1 MTHCDTTNH
10 RRAGARVSHL
20 ALCAMLSLGGAYLGS
35 PTTALAQAGTE
46 TAQDFAI
53 AAQPLAAALL
63 EFSDRTG
70 LQVFADQRLVRGH
83 RSARVEGEMTPQA
96 ALTRLLA
103 PSGLSYRASG
113 DKVVAIVDPRVGL
126 PGGQNEAGLLLP
138 PIQVTLPQG
147 GTGGRGFQGASDSIY
162 ETAASVSEVT
172 RDTMTSARVRHAN
185 DLLDDVAGVYTAD
198 NPQDPGL
205 NINLRGLQDQSRIA
219 TSIDGVRQN
228 FQLSGHG
235 STGYV
240 YLDPSMFRAAQVEK
254 TVTAG
259 PGGAASLGGQ
269 VDFRTLGAEDLIAEG
284 AAQGGQV
291 IAATGSNGYDFA
303 GSAFWAKRLSDQ
315 IAVTAGISRRKL
327 GDYDIGHDGDIDG
340 YFGPISEPADYTS
353 SETLSGLAKVE
364 LTPDEDQTLTLSW
377 LGFSGDYSTGTG
389 QYIDTNETTNHTLRA
404 GYSYDPASPLLDLNA
419 DLWAN
424 RTRVDQYRPPRTN
437 YGAFDVSYE
446 MMSYGASVDNTSAL
460 VLAGRPLSLR
470 YGVEAFQDNTETRST
485 GSDPTDDP
493 QGAWYAGTM
502 PDGTREVASAF
513 ASADYQLS
521 ERFGLHLGLR
531 RDSYDLSGTALIYD
545 EGTQDYSEEQIE
557 SSGARWLPSAQL
569 TFEPGPNLDLWLSYS
584 EGYRPP
590 AIMEVAAS
598 GTHIGSGG
606 QFYIP
611 NPALRPETSRTWE
624 IGANYTRDDA
634 LRPGDSLRLKAVVFS
649 REVEDYVSLWYNSD
663 FRFTNMNSNGTST
676 FDGIELEAAYD
687 AGRFFIG
694 GTYSWMD
701 ADIDTSYSLTQV
713 IAGMEFTYDM
723 DGGLFVYMPPEQKAT
738 LEAGMRLLDD
748 RLTLGTRATWASD
761 SVYGGAAG
769 YQSDVSG
776 FTVYDLFGS
785 YALSDSAMVN
795 FGVENVTDL
804 AYADVLGNPNYGTP
818 GRTFTVSLDTRF

>member
-1 MTHCDTTNH
+1 M
-10 RRAGARVSHL
+10 SHL
-20 ALCAMLSLGGAYLGS
+20 ALCAVLSLGGTCLGATA
-35 PTTALAQAGTE
+35 PALAQASRE
-46 TAQDFAI
+46 AAQDFAI
-53 AAQPLAAALL
+53 PAQPLAAALL

-83 RSARVEGEMTPQA
+83 RSARVEGEMPPLA

-103 PSGLSYRASG
+103 PSGLSYRATG
-113 DKVVAIVDPRVGL
+113 DRVLAIIDPRLGL
-126 PGGQNEAGLLLP
+126 PGDSAEAGMMLP
-138 PIQVTLPQG
+138 PIQVTVPRG
-147 GTGGRGFQGASDSIY
+147 GSGGRGFQGASDSIY
-162 ETAASVSEVT
+162 ETAASVSEIS

-198 NPQDPGL
+198 NPQDPGV

-240 YLDPSMFRAAQVEK
+240 YLDPAMFRAAHVDK

-269 VDFRTLGAEDLIAEG
+269 VDFRTLGAADLIPEG
-284 AAQGGQV
+284 ARQGGQV
-291 IAATGSNGYDFA
+291 IASTGSNGYDFA
-303 GSAFWAKRLSDQ
+303 GSAFWARRLSEQ
-315 IAVTAGISRRKL
+315 VAVTAGISRRKL
-327 GDYDIGHDGDIDG
+327 GDYDIGHRGDIDG
-340 YFGPISEPADYTS
+340 YFGPVSEPADYTS

-364 LTPDEDQTLTLSW
+364 LTPDDDQSLTLSW

-389 QYIDTNETTNHTLRA
+389 QYIDTNKTTNHTLRV
-404 GYSYDPASPLLDLNA
+404 GYRYNPASPMLNLNA

-424 RTRVDQYRPPRTN
+424 RTHVDQYRPPRTS
-437 YGAFDVSYE
+437 YGAFDVGYE
-446 MMSYGASVDNTSAL
+446 MMSYGLSLDNTSAL
-460 VLAGRPLSLR
+460 MLAGRPLSLR
-470 YGVEAFQDNTETRST
+470 YGIEAFQDNTETTST

-502 PDGTREVASAF
+502 PRGTREVASAF
-513 ASADYQLS
+513 AMADYRIAD
-521 ERFGLHLGLR
+521 RFGLQMGLR

-545 EGTQDYSEEQIE
+545 ESTQHYDEEQIH
-557 SSGARWLPSAQL
+557 SSGARWLPSARL

-611 NPALRPETSRTWE
+611 NPDLRPETSRTWE
-624 IGANYTRDDA
+624 IGTNYTRDDA
-634 LRPGDSLRLKAVVFS
+634 LLPGDSLRLKAVVFS

-663 FRFTNMNSNGTST
+663 FRYTNMNSNGTST

-687 AGRFFIG
+687 SGGFFIG

-701 ADIDTSYSLTQV
+701 ADIDTSYTMTQV
-713 IAGMEFTYDM
+713 IAGMEFTYDAE
-723 DGGLFVYMPPEQKAT
+723 GGLFVYMPPEQKAT
-738 LEAGMRLLDD
+738 LEAGLRLLRD
-748 RLTLGTRATWASD
+748 RLTLGARATWASD

-804 AYADVLGNPNYGTP
+804 AYADVLGNPNYGAP
-818 GRTFTVSLDTRF
+818 GRTFTISLDTRF

>member
-1 MTHCDTTNH
+1 MINPR
-10 RRAGARVSHL
+10 RRAARVSHL
-20 ALCAMLSLGGAYLGS
+20 ALCTAISLAGSYLA
-35 PTTALAQAGTE
+35 TTPPALAQAGAEATR
-46 TAQDFAI
+46 DFAI
-53 AAQPLAAALL
+53 PAQPLAAALL
-63 EFSDRTG
+63 EFSHRSG
-70 LQVFADQRLVRGH
+70 FQVFAEQRLVEGH
-83 RSARVEGEMTPQA
+83 RSARVEGTMTPQA

-103 PSGLSYRASG
+103 PSGLGYRETG
-113 DKVVAIVDPRVGL
+113 EDVLAIVDPRLDL
-126 PGGQNEAGLLLP
+126 PGGGPEAGMLLP
-138 PIQVTLPQG
+138 PIQVTLPRG
-147 GTGGRGFQGASDSIY
+147 GSAGRGFQGASDSIY
-162 ETAASVSEVT
+162 ETAASVSEVS
-172 RDTMTSARVRHAN
+172 RETMTSARVRHAN

-198 NPQDPGL
+198 NPQDPGV

-240 YLDPSMFRAAQVEK
+240 YLDPSMFRSVHVDK

-259 PGGAASLGGQ
+259 PGAAASLGGQ
-269 VDFRTLGAEDLIAEG
+269 VDFRTLGADDLIAEG
-284 AAQGGQV
+284 EVQGGQV
-291 IAATGSNGYDFA
+291 IVSTGTNAYDFA
-303 GSAFWAKRLSDQ
+303 GSAFWARRLSDQ
-315 IAVTAGISRRKL
+315 VAVTAGISRRRL

-353 SETLSGLAKVE
+353 SETLSGLAKIE
-364 LTPDEDQTLTLSW
+364 LTPDDDQALTLSW
-377 LGFSGDYSTGTG
+377 LGFSGDYGTGTG

-419 DLWAN
+419 ELWAN

-437 YGAFDVSYE
+437 YGAFDVSYQ
-446 MMSYGASVDNTSAL
+446 MMSYGVSLDNTSAL
-460 VLAGRPLSLR
+460 RLAGRPLSLR
-470 YGVEAFQDNTETRST
+470 YGIEAFQDNTETRST

-502 PDGTREVASAF
+502 PQGTREVASAF
-513 ASADYQLS
+513 ATADYQLAD
-521 ERFGLHLGLR
+521 RFGLQMGLR

-545 EGTQDYSEEQIE
+545 ESAQDYDEEQIR
-557 SSGARWLPSAQL
+557 SSGARWLPSARL
-569 TFEPGPNLDLWLSYS
+569 TFEPGPDLDLWLSYS

-611 NPALRPETSRTWE
+611 NPDLRPETSRTWE

-634 LRPGDSLRLKAVVFS
+634 LRPGDSLRLKAVAFS
-649 REVEDYVSLWYNSD
+649 REVEDYVSLWYTSNY
-663 FRFTNMNSNGTST
+663 RYTNMNSEGAST

-687 AGRFFIG
+687 TGGFFIG

-701 ADIDTSYSLTQV
+701 ADIDTSYTMTQV
-713 IAGMEFTYDM
+713 IAGMEFTVDAE
-723 DGGLFVYMPPEQKAT
+723 GGLFVYMPPEQKAT
-738 LEAGMRLLDD
+738 LEAGVRLLGD
-748 RLTLGTRATWASD
+748 RLTLGTRVTWASD
-761 SVYGGAAG
+761 SVYGGSAG

-785 YALSDSAMVN
+785 YALSDRAMVN

-804 AYADVLGNPNYGTP
+804 AYADVLGNPNYGAP
-818 GRTFTVSLDTRF
+818 GRTFTLSLDTRF